1 MPHQYHKIAKECYLF
16 LKDSFIPLCIVKT
29 RDHYRH
35 TEDNAT
41 EDSESDHIKS

>member
-1 MPHQYHKIAKECYLF
+1 MPYQYHKIAKECCLF

-29 RDHYRH
+29 RYHYRH

-41 EDSESDHIKS
+41 EDSESDHIKP